1 MRSFFTFVAIIAC
14 AISASFSIFAGDE
27 EPAAAEPSP
36 QGSTAGLPVVE
47 LGDRK
52 AEIVAGTGSP
62 DGRFALAWTLRPSKD
77 TEPVD
82 WNLLTKDR
90 EKFKDTYGDDES
102 YFVEILVVDHKNNKS
117 LATLKL
123 AESWSLPGYGHE
135 SLIARWGPADKNGR
149 RFAIVNCDRK
159 WSPQDLIL
167 LSVTGDSVSQRSLLK
182 SLDQSVQKFVA
193 QQNKARRAA
202 PVKGYGTQWDRD
214 KSGNYTVE
222 YPIFNLPEIGHR
234 KGFSDPTTLWLPF
247 EALIPK
253 SEEAPGYSG
262 VLHLKLGEA
271 PDGPTATIQGAPIKE
286 PGKTEG
292 AVSYDARFLDAD
304 RQLNETYSALRAK
317 LSPTQRDQ
325 LKEQQRAWINR
336 RNEAAQLASGNAEE
350 TSLENPIAGA
360 DREVLKMTQHRT
372 AQLKQWLDS
381 LKSNSKYNPID
392 AESYDDRAD
401 AHAKEKQYEAAV
413 QDLQKAIELDP
424 KNGDYYLEL
433 GWYQLFNRKPREAI
447 AASLK
452 ALELSPDDAATIRT
466 NLAHGYL
473 FDNQFE
479 KAKAIY
485 LDNKNT
491 KLRDDERTFS
501 QAVLDDF
508 KELEEAGITH
518 PDMEKIKHLLPA
530 SPKSDTEKH

>member
-1 MRSFFTFVAIIAC
+1 MRSLFTFVAIVGC
-14 AISASFSIFAGDE
+14 AVSCGFSILAADE
-27 EPAAAEPSP
+27 TPAAAEASP
-36 QGSTAGLPVVE
+36 QESTAGLPVVE

-77 TEPVD
+77 AEPVD
-82 WNLLTKDR
+82 WNLLAKDR

-102 YFVEILVVDHKNNKS
+102 YFAEILVVDHKRNKS

-149 RFAIVNCDRK
+149 RFVIVNCDRK

-167 LSVTGDSVSQRSLLK
+167 LSVTGDSASQRSLLK

-202 PVKGYGTQWDRD
+202 PIKGYGTQWDRD

-222 YPIFNLPEIGHR
+222 YPIFGLPEIGER

-247 EALIPK
+247 EASIPK
-253 SEEAPGYSG
+253 SDAPGYSG
-262 VLHLKLGEA
+262 VLHLKLADA

-286 PGKTEG
+286 SGQTEE

-304 RQLNETYSALRAK
+304 RQLNETYSTLRAK
-317 LSPTQRDQ
+317 LSATQRDQ
-325 LKEQQRAWINR
+325 LKEAQRAWINR
-336 RNEAAQLASGNAEE
+336 RNEAAQVANGEAQED
-350 TSLENPIAGA
+350 SLENPTDVA
-360 DREVLKMTQHRT
+360 DREVLKMTQART
-372 AQLKQWLDS
+372 KQFKQWLEK
-381 LKSNSKYNPID
+381 LKSDPKYNPIE
-392 AESYDDRAD
+392 AETYYDRAD
-401 AHAKEKQYEAAV
+401 AHANEKQYDAAV
-413 QDLQKAIELDP
+413 EDMQKAIQLDP
-424 KNGDYYLEL
+424 TNGEYYSDL
-433 GWYQLFNRKPREAI
+433 GWYQLFNRKPRESI

-452 ALELSPDDAATIRT
+452 ALELSPDDAVLIKG
-466 NLAHGYL
+466 NLAQAYL
-473 FDNQFE
+473 FDNQFD
-479 KAKAIY
+479 KAKTIY
-485 LDNKNT
+485 LANKDA
-491 KLRDDERTFS
+491 KIDDERSFT

-518 PDMEKIKHLLPA
+518 PDMEKIKALLT
-530 SPKSDTEKH
+530 TETEAR

>member
-1 MRSFFTFVAIIAC
+1 MRSFYTFVAMIGC
-14 AISASFSIFAGDE
+14 AINSGFFTLAANE
-27 EPAAAEPSP
+27 ESPAANNSSEESAPP
-36 QGSTAGLPVVE
+36 LPVVN

-52 AEIVAGTGSP
+52 AETVAGTGSP
-62 DGRFALAWTLRPSKD
+62 DGRLALAWTLRPSKG

-82 WNLLTKDR
+82 WDLLGKDR
-90 EKFKDTYGDDES
+90 ARFRETYGDDES
-102 YFVEILVVDHKNNKS
+102 YFVEILVVDYHHNKS

-123 AESWSLPGYGHE
+123 DESWSLPGYGHE
-135 SLIARWGPADKNGR
+135 SLVARWGPADKNGH

-167 LSVTGDSVSQRSLLK
+167 LSVTSDSVSQRSLLK
-182 SLDQSVQKFVA
+182 SLDRSVQNFVA
-193 QQNKARRAA
+193 QQNKGRRAPPA
-202 PVKGYGTQWDRD
+202 KD
-214 KSGNYTVE
+214 YTVE
-222 YPIFNLPEIGHR
+222 YPIFGLPEIGVR

-253 SEEAPGYSG
+253 SEEAPGYTG
-262 VLHLKLGEA
+262 VLHLKLRDA
-271 PDGPTATIQGAPIKE
+271 ADGPTATIQGAPIKE
-286 PGKTEG
+286 PGETEE

-336 RNEAAQLASGNAEE
+336 RNEAAQLASGNAQE

-372 AQLKQWLDS
+372 AQFKQWLDK
-381 LKSNSKYNPID
+381 LKSNPKYNPIE
-392 AESYDDRAD
+392 AETYYDRAD
-401 AHAKEKQYEAAV
+401 AHAKEKQYDAAV
-413 QDLQKAIELDP
+413 QDIQKAIELDP
-424 KNGDYYLEL
+424 TNGEYYSDL
-433 GWYQLFNRKPREAI
+433 GWYQLFNRKPRESI

-452 ALELSPDDAATIRT
+452 ALELSPNDAVVIKG

-473 FDNQFE
+473 LDNQFD
-479 KAKAIY
+479 KAKTLYLENKAAK
-485 LDNKNT
+485 LDN
-491 KLRDDERTFS
+491 ERSFR

-508 KELEEAGITH
+508 KEFEEAGITH
-518 PDMEKIKHLLPA
+518 PDTEKIKALLTTETEARSA
-530 SPKSDTEKH
+530 SPQKR

>member
-14 AISASFSIFAGDE
+14 AISCDCPVLAANEVSLAADNSPE
-27 EPAAAEPSP
+27 ESAPS
-36 QGSTAGLPVVE
+36 LPVVN

-52 AEIVAGTGSP
+52 AETVAGTGSP
-62 DGRFALAWTLRPSKD
+62 DGRLALAWTLRPSKG
-77 TEPVD
+77 TELVD
-82 WNLLTKDR
+82 WDLLGKDR
-90 EKFKDTYGDDES
+90 EKFKDTYGDDEK
-102 YFVEILVVDHKNNKS
+102 YFVEILLVDHKNNKS
-117 LATLKL
+117 LATIKL

-149 RFAIVNCDRK
+149 RFVIVNCDRK

-222 YPIFNLPEIGHR
+222 YPIFGLPEIGER

-247 EALIPK
+247 EASIPK
-253 SEEAPGYSG
+253 SDAPGYSG
-262 VLHLKLGEA
+262 VLHLKLSDA

-286 PGKTEG
+286 RGETEE

-336 RNEAAQLASGNAEE
+336 RNEAARLASGNAQE
-350 TSLENPIAGA
+350 TSLQNPVAGA

-372 AQLKQWLDS
+372 TQLKQWLDK
-381 LKSNSKYNPID
+381 LKSNPKYNPIE
-392 AESYDDRAD
+392 AETYYDRAD
-401 AHAKEKQYEAAV
+401 ADAKEKQYDAAV
-413 QDLQKAIELDP
+413 QDIQKAIELDP
-424 KNGDYYLEL
+424 TDGEYYSDL
-433 GWYQLFNRKPREAI
+433 GWYQLFKRKPRESI

-452 ALELSPDDAATIRT
+452 ALELSPDDTVLIKG

-473 FDNQFE
+473 LDNQFDQ
-479 KAKAIY
+479 AKAIY
-485 LDNKNT
+485 LENKDA
-491 KLRDDERTFS
+491 KLDDERSFR

-508 KELEEAGITH
+508 KELEEAGVTH
-518 PDMEKIKHLLPA
+518 PDMEKIKALLT
-530 SPKSDTEKH
+530 TETQAR

>member
-1 MRSFFTFVAIIAC
+1 MFFYSVAIAAC
-14 AISASFSIFAGDE
+14 AIGCGFSILAADE
-27 EPAAAEPSP
+27 TPAAAETSP
-36 QGSTAGLPVVE
+36 DGSTAGLPVME

-52 AEIVAGTGSP
+52 AEIVPGTGSP
-62 DGRFALAWTLRPSKD
+62 DGRLALAWTLRPSKD

-90 EKFKDTYGDDES
+90 EKFKDTYGDDEK
-102 YFVEILVVDHKNNKS
+102 YFVEILLVDHKNNKS
-117 LATLKL
+117 LATIKL
-123 AESWSLPGYGHE
+123 AKSWSLPGYGHE
-135 SLIARWGPADKNGR
+135 SLIARWGPADKSGR

-193 QQNKARRAA
+193 QQNKTRHAA

-214 KSGNYTVE
+214 KSGSYTVE

-247 EALIPK
+247 EASIPK

-262 VLHLKLGEA
+262 VLHLKLGDA

-286 PGKTEG
+286 SGKTGE

-304 RQLNETYSALRAK
+304 RQLNETYSTLRAK

-336 RNEAAQLASGNAEE
+336 RNEAAQLANGEAQEN
-350 TSLENPIAGA
+350 SLENPTDVA
-360 DREVLKMTQHRT
+360 DREVLKMTQART
-372 AQLKQWLDS
+372 KQFKQWLEK
-381 LKSNSKYNPID
+381 LKSDPKYNPIE
-392 AESYDDRAD
+392 AETYYDRAD
-401 AHAKEKQYEAAV
+401 ADAKEKRYEAV
-413 QDLQKAIELDP
+413 VKDMQKAIELDP
-424 KNGDYYLEL
+424 TNGEYYSDL
-433 GWYQLFNRKPREAI
+433 GWYQLFNRKPRESI

-452 ALELSPDDAATIRT
+452 ALELSPDDAVLIKG

-473 FDNQFE
+473 FDNQFD

-485 LDNKNT
+485 LENKDA
-491 KLRDDERTFS
+491 KLGDDERTFS

-508 KELEEAGITH
+508 KELQDAGITH
-518 PDMEKIKHLLPA
+518 PDMDKIKALLT
-530 SPKSDTEKH
+530 TETEAR